1 MFQILELKLI
11 SDIFVI
17 PLSFL
22 IQLKKP
28 IKNAKTV
35 LVSLLLKTGVKC
47 RLSSCLLF
55 DICHSKSATSPREW
69 YTYKNKK
76 AVSKSHCRIL
86 NKNIDYYCFLNIIFL
101 MVLKRQ
107 WYIALIKEIIRL
119 KKLAIDQVGSCRI
132 TQKFMEDSYISK
144 RKCTLMI
151 FFHEQQ
157 SDFRKA
163 VMCNIVS

>member
-1 MFQILELKLI
+1 
-11 SDIFVI
+11 
-17 PLSFL
+17 
-22 IQLKKP
+22 
-28 IKNAKTV
+28 
-35 LVSLLLKTGVKC
+35 
-47 RLSSCLLF
+47 
-55 DICHSKSATSPREW
+55 
-69 YTYKNKK
+69 
-76 AVSKSHCRIL
+76 
-86 NKNIDYYCFLNIIFL
+86 

-144 RKCTLMI
+144 RKCTLMN

>member
-1 MFQILELKLI
+1 
-11 SDIFVI
+11 
-17 PLSFL
+17 
-22 IQLKKP
+22 
-28 IKNAKTV
+28 
-35 LVSLLLKTGVKC
+35 
-47 RLSSCLLF
+47 
-55 DICHSKSATSPREW
+55 
-69 YTYKNKK
+69 
-76 AVSKSHCRIL
+76 
-86 NKNIDYYCFLNIIFL
+86 

-163 VMCNIVS
+163 VMCNIVSYSWSRKWKKLMKKKCTAVQTDLSKVFECLKHDLFFVKLHVFGFSSNLWVSVTHILAIGFRYQKLIPSIMKFVTLYILPVKFQY